1 MGITKK
7 ISTIYVLAAGICIPI
22 LWAFLLSSG
31 MFGRIRTEPVFA
43 SFVLCADFSAAAL
56 ALTSGIGTL
65 AKRAWAD
72 RLRPAAI
79 GMVFYA
85 AIIASGEFLQIRQPL
100 FCAVFL
106 ILTVFT
112 AAVIVLNAAGS
123 AVNP

>member
-1 MGITKK
+1 
-7 ISTIYVLAAGICIPI
+7 
-22 LWAFLLSSG
+22 
-31 MFGRIRTEPVFA
+31 
-43 SFVLCADFSAAAL
+43 
-56 ALTSGIGTL
+56 
-65 AKRAWAD
+65 
-72 RLRPAAI
+72 
-79 GMVFYA
+79 MVFYA